1 LSNIRAG
8 EISGVN
14 GTDPVTLTKQ
24 MATKVWCNFNGQNTV
39 TIRDSFNST
48 SVTDFG
54 TGTYEVNY
62 TSNMANV
69 NYSVTQGS
77 ADTGYGAKLDLDVH
91 AYQTTA
97 KSRQRSFQVFGSSY
111 ASYDSTMMNS
121 NVVGDLA

>member
-1 LSNIRAG
+1 
-8 EISGVN
+8 
-14 GTDPVTLTKQ
+14 

>member
-1 LSNIRAG
+1 
-8 EISGVN
+8 
-14 GTDPVTLTKQ
+14 
-24 MATKVWCNFNGQNTV
+24 MATKVWCNFNGSGTV
-39 TIRDSFNST
+39 SIRDSFNST
-48 SVTDFG
+48 SVTDIG

-97 KSRQRSFQVFGSSY
+97 KSRQRSFQVYGSSY
-111 ASYDSTMMNS
+111 GAFDSTMMNS

>member
-1 LSNIRAG
+1 LSNIRTG
-8 EISGVN
+8 TISGVN

-69 NYSVTQGS
+69 NYSVTKGS

>member
-1 LSNIRAG
+1 LSNIRTG
-8 EISGVN
+8 TISGVN